1 MSTPNNRQ
9 VSGSVRSGSNP
20 AFVRRFALLLLSS
33 TLVLLLTGTAVA
45 SIDSE
50 PQTLNTWVDGGWV
63 DGELPDATVLLKR
76 VSSADP
82 AIAGEVIPALEALSE
97 VDATLVD
104 TLANGDVAVH
114 LLTSVDQVELNLD
127 AIQVAA
133 ETAMPEAEV
142 VITGRAAVDRQLLQ
156 TINNNTLLAM
166 IPVLIMIAIL
176 VTLAY
181 GWKLGLSASAVV
193 ALSSGLGGV
202 IGARAAGD
210 FDGSLGSTALPVVL
224 VSLLVS
230 AVFAFR
236 LLVWFKH
243 PEGDNQADEI
253 RRSVAHLL
261 PDAVVLS
268 AGLIVTAVFLE
279 VLGAGRT
286 PASGVAIGTVVATI
300 VTLALFP
307 AILATQPRVSALGE
321 YGMFKLDIPDGR
333 DLPLAVLAGLA
344 CFLLGLG
351 LFASRIPSDQLLDEA
366 ALATGASAGS
376 QQLMQLG
383 GDPTSSIVV
392 AVPAAVDEAD
402 LDLWAQSVSK
412 IPNVG
417 WVETATGRYAA
428 GEPATT
434 RAADDAF
441 RNDEGFL
448 VLVAPTVPARSV
460 DAQAVVD
467 MIGRVDGLGQE
478 VVLSGVPVSAA
489 ADANDAATHLW
500 LLVAALSIAGG
511 IGVLVLV
518 GDLTLAVVSTALRL
532 LTSAALIG
540 VYHLV
545 TDSPSAIE
553 LHIAA
558 LVVAVGVGLFELG
571 LLRRITTEVSTS
583 PDPSAIVT
591 DALRTEGRAALGG
604 LALVVI
610 AGLGFL
616 ASDLVMVRRM
626 GIALAVGIILELLL
640 ATWTLRPV
648 VLGDRAIRLLNSPT
662 PTARGLIGA
671 RSSDKL
677 GRIDPEW
684 RRVVSGL
691 LRAEFGFQTDP
702 SHAELATVF
711 VEGTPLF
718 GELSAHNV
726 RLRESGLRVAGEGP
740 KLLKV
745 KAVNDG
751 SPVTL
756 AITVDHPP
764 RQLLDRD
771 GKLLGVRPAERRDGM
786 LWLSQDPSGRYRIAE
801 AVDMGSTPG
810 HGDSLE
816 IKAGGAHTEASV

>member
-1 MSTPNNRQ
+1 M
-9 VSGSVRSGSNP
+9 
-20 AFVRRFALLLLSS
+20 RRFALLVLSS
-33 TLVLLLTGTAVA
+33 SLVLLLTGTAVA
-45 SIDSE
+45 SINSE
-50 PQTLNTWVDGGWV
+50 PQPVNTWVDAGWV

-76 VSSADP
+76 VASTDP
-82 AIAGEVIPALEALSE
+82 AIKGDLVPLLEELPDVNRAL
-97 VDATLVD
+97 VDA
-104 TLANGDVAVH
+104 LANGDVAVH
-114 LLTSVDQVELNLD
+114 LTTSVDGAELDL
-127 AIQVAA
+127 
-133 ETAMPEAEV
+133 ETIEQTATQAMPDAEV
-142 VITGRAAVDRQLLQ
+142 ILSGRVAVDRQLLSA
-156 TINNNTLLAM
+156 INRNTSFAM
-166 IPVLIMIAIL
+166 IPVLVMIAFL
-176 VTLAY
+176 VSLAY
-181 GWKLGLSASAVV
+181 GLKLGLSAAAVV
-193 ALSSGLGGV
+193 ALSSGLGGL
-202 IGARAAGD
+202 IGARAAGE

-224 VSLLVS
+224 VALLVS
-230 AVFAFR
+230 SVFVFR

-286 PASGVAIGTVVATI
+286 PASGVAIGTAIAGI

-307 AILATQPRVSALGE
+307 AILATQPRVTDGAG
-321 YGMFKLDIPDGR
+321 YGLFRVDIPDGR
-333 DLPLAVLAGLA
+333 DLPLAVLGGMA

-351 LFASRIPSDQLLDEA
+351 LFASRIPGDQLLDEA
-366 ALATGASAGS
+366 ALATGASAGTH
-376 QQLMQLG
+376 QLMQLG

-392 AVPAAVDEAD
+392 SVPGDVSPEA
-402 LDLWAQSVSK
+402 LGLWAQSVSQ

-417 WVETATGRYAA
+417 WVETVTGRYTSGQA
-428 GEPATT
+428 ATT
-434 RAADDAF
+434 LAAEGAFSNDD
-441 RNDEGFL
+441 GFL
-448 VLVAPTVPARSV
+448 VLVTPTVPARSV
-460 DAQAVVD
+460 HAQAVVE
-467 MIGRVDGLGQE
+467 MISRVDGLPEE
-478 VVLSGVPVSAA
+478 VVLSGVPVAAAASA
-489 ADANDAATHLW
+489 ADAAAHLW

-511 IGVLVLV
+511 VGVLVLV

-532 LTSAALIG
+532 LSSAALIG

-545 TDSPSAIE
+545 TDSPTAIE
-553 LHIAA
+553 LHVAA

-571 LLRRITTEVSTS
+571 LLRRITTDAPASQ
-583 PDPSAIVT
+583 DPAMVVT
-591 DALRTEGRAALGG
+591 EALRTEGRAALAG
-604 LALVVI
+604 LALVVV

-616 ASDLVMVRRM
+616 ASDLVMVRRL

-648 VLGDRAIRLLNSPT
+648 VLGDRAIRLLNSPI
-662 PTARGLIGA
+662 PLSRGLIGA
-671 RSSDKL
+671 RSSDNL

-691 LRAEFGFQTDP
+691 LRAEFGFQTEP
-702 SHAELATVF
+702 SSAELATVF

-726 RLRESGLRVAGEGP
+726 RLRESGLRVSGEGP

-801 AVDMGSTPG
+801 AVDMGSSPRS
-810 HGDSLE
+810 GDSLE